1 MDPQELIALSIVA
14 VTAGIF
20 VSTRI
25 RRRSRLQGGHACNCS
40 HQGSH
45 TAQPSIL
52 YSARKGERPVITV
65 KST

>member
-1 MDPQELIALSIVA
+1 MDTQELIALSIVA

-20 VSTRI
+20 LSNRM

-40 HQGSH
+40 HQGAH
-45 TAQPSIL
+45 ATQPSIT

-65 KST
+65 KSR